1 MADPDVHRS
10 PLPTPSMRAI
20 VHVILPDQADRTRT
34 AVVRARA
41 LAVCPPGARPGAA
54 VTVDFTATARLDP
67 AGARQLRELARTLGA
82 RGYRVR
88 AVGAREP
95 VRDLMRLIGADAWMP
110 FTDGASA
117 GGASEAAG

>member
-1 MADPDVHRS
+1 
-10 PLPTPSMRAI
+10 MRAA
-20 VHVILPDQADRTRT
+20 VHVILPDRAEGART
-34 AVVRARA
+34 AVVRALA
-41 LAVCPPGARPGAA
+41 LAACPPGPGPGAA
-54 VTVDFTATARLDP
+54 VTVDFTATARLDV

-110 FTDGASA
+110 FADRAP
-117 GGASEAAG
+117 EAAE